1 MKPFLW
7 PAKMHSMER
16 TKATMAQAIGK
27 RAVIRIFGVAAELD
41 MVSSVVVVGL
51 ELIEELWVFEIML
64 S

>member
-27 RAVIRIFGVAAELD
+27 RAVIRILGVAVD
-41 MVSSVVVVGL
+41 
-51 ELIEELWVFEIML
+51 
-64 S
+64 